1 MVPILDE
8 DQYHQFAVVD
18 GGKGVVAWWR
28 NTNYQ
33 VGDGTT
39 TQRNAPVD
47 VTPNILPI
55 FSL

>member
-18 GGKGVVAWWR
+18 GGKGVVAWGR